1 MMLADLAPGV
11 SVVTGVTCYHLHFRR
26 GNFLAGSVE
35 NSEAD
40 RHLFHV
46 IVLEHRFGK
55 GCRGNEKIRALR
67 APRIRIASDP
77 QKTRDHGAL
86 IATIFPGGD
95 MPRIGI
101 WTLAALVPLAA
112 FAQETILLR
121 DGTSFDGRMTA
132 ATEKSITFRD
142 NSGQMHRFD
151 VDRVQSIQFSGPN
164 GAGSH
169 GSNYPGNN
177 SAGAAALPP
186 ADNQRQAY
194 PGSAGARA
202 GRNAIE
208 VPAGT
213 EIAVRTNE
221 SIDARDTSQG
231 TSYAAQVDRD
241 VVDTAGNV
249 IIPRGSEARL
259 VVRRADNS
267 TLALDLQSIRV
278 NGRTYKVDTSDNQQ
292 TGAREGLGANRRTGE
307 FVGGGAALGTLLG
320 AIAGGGKGAAI
331 GALAGAGAGA
341 GTQVLTR
348 GDRVR
353 VPAESVLSF
362 RLDSPLRMRAA

>member
-1 MMLADLAPGV
+1 
-11 SVVTGVTCYHLHFRR
+11 
-26 GNFLAGSVE
+26 
-35 NSEAD
+35 
-40 RHLFHV
+40 
-46 IVLEHRFGK
+46 
-55 GCRGNEKIRALR
+55 
-67 APRIRIASDP
+67 
-77 QKTRDHGAL
+77 
-86 IATIFPGGD
+86 

-112 FAQETILLR
+112 LAQETILLR
-121 DGTSFDGRMTA
+121 DGASFDGRMTGA
-132 ATEKSITFRD
+132 SERSITFRD

-151 VDRVQSIQFSGPN
+151 VDRVQSIQFSRSN
-164 GAGSH
+164 GAASYG
-169 GSNYPGNN
+169 GNYSGANN
-177 SAGAAALPP
+177 ASTPVPPP
-186 ADNQRQAY
+186 ADNQY
-194 PGSAGARA
+194 GTHSGSANTGA
-202 GRNAIE
+202 GRNAID

-221 SIDARDTSQG
+221 SIDTTDSSPGA
-231 TSYAAQVDRD
+231 SYVAEVDRD
-241 VVDTAGNV
+241 VVDTAGHV

-259 VVRRADNS
+259 VVRRVKGSA
-267 TLALDLQSIRV
+267 LALDLQSVRV
-278 NGRTYKVDTSDNQQ
+278 NGRTYQVDTSSQQ
-292 TGAREGLGANRRTGE
+292 NGSAREGLGANRRTGE
-307 FVGGGAALGTLLG
+307 FVGGGAVLGTLLG

>member
-1 MMLADLAPGV
+1 
-11 SVVTGVTCYHLHFRR
+11 
-26 GNFLAGSVE
+26 
-35 NSEAD
+35 
-40 RHLFHV
+40 
-46 IVLEHRFGK
+46 
-55 GCRGNEKIRALR
+55 
-67 APRIRIASDP
+67 
-77 QKTRDHGAL
+77 
-86 IATIFPGGD
+86 
-95 MPRIGI
+95 MPRLTI
-101 WTLAALVPLAA
+101 WTLAAVVPFAA
-112 FAQETILLR
+112 LAQETILLR
-121 DGTSFDGRMTA
+121 DGTSFDGRMTG
-132 ATEKSITFRD
+132 ATERSITFRD

-151 VDRVQSIQFSGPN
+151 VDRVQSIQFAGPN
-164 GAGSH
+164 GAGSY
-169 GSNYPGNN
+169 GGNYPGNN
-177 SAGAAALPP
+177 NTGAPAAPP
-186 ADNQRQAY
+186 ADNQHGAY
-194 PGSAGARA
+194 QGSAKTGA
-202 GRNAIE
+202 GRNAVDI
-208 VPAGT
+208 PAGT

-259 VVRRADNS
+259 VVRRVKDNA
-267 TLALDLQSIRV
+267 LALDLQSVRV
-278 NGRTYKVDTSDNQQ
+278 NGRTYNVDTSSIQEN
-292 TGAREGLGANRRTGE
+292 GAAREGLGANKRTGE